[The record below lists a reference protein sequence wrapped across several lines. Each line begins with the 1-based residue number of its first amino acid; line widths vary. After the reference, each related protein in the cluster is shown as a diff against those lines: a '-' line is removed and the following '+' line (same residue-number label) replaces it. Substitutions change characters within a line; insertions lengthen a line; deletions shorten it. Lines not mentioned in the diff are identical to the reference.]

1 MEGNA
6 MRQIVRW
13 LLSAGFLLAICAS
26 GGTPAMSAGSAGAVA
41 PGTARMAERLRAIL
55 AAGNPASNP
64 ILNAER
70 AELLKAKIGR
80 EPDRG
85 KQLSLTV
92 DFAVELV
99 QAGKTNEGLEQLA
112 LAREGAKGLEE
123 GAPRDRLLTRIGE
136 AFGISY
142 LRLAEQ
148 ENCIGAHTSA
158 SCLLPIKSGGV
169 HTRQRGSRLAIEE
182 YRALLEKDPENLEY
196 RWLLNLASMTL
207 GEYPGK
213 VPERWRI
220 PPASFASEVNLK
232 AFTDIAPLLGLDVVG
247 AAGGVVAD
255 DWNGDGY
262 LDLMVSS
269 WGLPD
274 QLRFFRNNGDGTFTE
289 RTAEAG
295 ILGETGG
302 LNLIQA
308 DYNNDGSPDL
318 LVLRGA
324 WLGFSDAGKQPR
336 SLLRN
341 NGDGTFT
348 DVTEEAGLLSLEPS
362 QTASW
367 GDFDNDGY
375 LDLFVGNE
383 SVGTNKYPCRLY
395 HNNGDGTF
403 TEMAA
408 ATGVDNVGFV
418 KGVAWGDFNNDG
430 RLDLYLSRFGQPNV
444 LYRNDGPV
452 TEASADDGKG
462 PAEGKRA
469 PVRWK
474 FTDVTREAGVAE
486 PLRSFTTWF
495 FDYDNDGWLDL
506 LVSPFLGFSGKNL
519 ADVAAEY
526 LGLPSKAETPRLYHN
541 NHDGTFT
548 DVTRQV
554 HLDHP
559 LLTMGAN
566 FGDIDNDGYPDI
578 YWGTGEPNLSTLI
591 PNRMFRNDRGLRFQ
605 DVTSTTGLGHLQKGH
620 GIAFA
625 DFDNNGSQDI
635 FAVLGG
641 AYQGDVYQRSLFL
654 NPGNGNRWITL
665 KLEGVESNRSGIGAR
680 IKVTVD
686 EGGAERSIHALVS
699 SGGSFGGSPL
709 QQHIGLGAARSIR
722 SIEVTWPLGRK
733 QTFTGAGLDRFYRV
747 REGDAALREIDL
759 KKLDFFAHGNPSQH
773 QHGGK

>member
-1 MEGNA
+1 
-6 MRQIVRW
+6 MRQAVRW
-13 LLSAGFLLAICAS
+13 LFSVGFLILIYAS
-26 GGTPAMSAGSAGAVA
+26 GSTAAGSVA
-41 PGTARMAERLRAIL
+41 PGTARMAERLREIL
-55 AAGNPASNP
+55 ASGNPASNP
-64 ILNAER
+64 ILNVER
-70 AELLKAKIGR
+70 AELLRAKISR
-80 EPDRG
+80 EPDRA
-85 KQLSLTV
+85 KQLALQV
-92 DFAVELV
+92 DFAIELV
-99 QAGKTNEGLEQLA
+99 QAGKTNEGIEQLT
-112 LAREGAKGLEE
+112 LAREGAKGWEE
-123 GAPRDRLLTRIGE
+123 GPQKDKMLTRVSE
-136 AFGISY
+136 ALGISY

-148 ENCIGAHTSA
+148 ENCINGHTSA
-158 SCLLPIKSGGV
+158 SCLLPIKSGGF
-169 HTRQRGSRLAIEE
+169 HTRQRGSRLAIDE
-182 YRALLEKDPENLEY
+182 YRALLEKAPENLEY
-196 RWLLNLASMTL
+196 RWLLNLACMTL
-207 GEYPGK
+207 GEYPDK

-220 PPASFASEVNLK
+220 PPAAFESEASLP

-247 AAGGVVAD
+247 AAGSVVAE

-269 WGLPD
+269 WGLSD
-274 QLRFFRNNGDGTFTE
+274 QLRFYQNNRDGTFTE

-295 ILGETGG
+295 LLGETGG

-308 DYNNDGSPDL
+308 DYNNDGFPDVL
-318 LVLRGA
+318 ILRGA

-341 NGDGTFT
+341 NGDGIFT
-348 DVTEEAGLLSLEPS
+348 DVTEEAGLLALEPS

-367 GDFDNDGY
+367 GDFDNDGF

-383 SVGTNKYPCRLY
+383 SVGTNKYPCQLY

-403 TEMAA
+403 TEIAA
-408 ATGVDNVGFV
+408 AAGVDNVGFV

-430 RLDLYLSRFGQPNV
+430 RLDLYLSRFGQPNI
-444 LYRNDGPV
+444 LYRNDGPITDV
-452 TEASADDGKG
+452 SDDNGNRPAPGK
-462 PAEGKRA
+462 KA
-469 PVRWK
+469 PLRWK
-474 FTDVTREAGVAE
+474 FTDVTREAGVSE

-519 ADVAAEY
+519 ADVVADY

-548 DVTRQV
+548 DVTHQV

-605 DVTSTTGLGHLQKGH
+605 DITSTTGLGHLQKGH

-654 NPGNGNRWITL
+654 NPGNGNHWITL
-665 KLEGVESNRSGIGAR
+665 KLEGSESNRLAIGAR
-680 IKVTVD
+680 IKVTI
-686 EGGAERSIHALVS
+686 EENGTERSVYALVS

-709 QQHIGLGAARSIR
+709 QQHIGLGQARSIR
-722 SIEVTWPLGRK
+722 GIEVTWPLGKK
-733 QTFTGAGLDRFYRV
+733 QTFTGAGLDRFYKV
-747 REGDAALREIDL
+747 REGDSALREMDL
-759 KKLDFFAHGNPSQH
+759 KKLDLLAHGSRH
-773 QHGGK
+773 QHGS